1 MPPKTRAGWPA
12 VLPGLAIL
20 AGLLGIAAAIVV
32 FAHPGA
38 LHGDTFRLYVTT
50 DDATGVMKGTEVWLA
65 GQKVGRVLS
74 IGYQPATTSAEERV
88 LVETEVLERHH
99 AAIRRDSRVHVAAG
113 GSFLGAPVVQI
124 SAGTP
129 RASAVTDGDTV
140 HAEVRGDLEALAS
153 RAAIGGRELPR
164 VMENVKLLREA
175 VRATNGTIGS
185 MRAGSGLPGLD
196 EARGR
201 TGTLMGRVRGGRG
214 TIGLALDGRG
224 ALMGRAKAA
233 MARAD
238 SIMALLD
245 APGGNVGRFRRDST
259 LLREVAAVRDE
270 LSIVGHL
277 LQSPDGTMGRM
288 RQDRAIQEGLAG
300 AQREMTALFA
310 DLKAH
315 PFRYISF

>member
-1 MPPKTRAGWPA
+1 MPPQKRTGWPA
-12 VLPGLAIL
+12 VIPGLATL
-20 AGLLGIAAAIVV
+20 AGLLALAGGIVV

-38 LHGDTFRLYVTT
+38 LRGDTFRLFVTT
-50 DDATGVMKGTEVWLA
+50 DDATGVMKGSEVWVA

-74 IGYQPATTSAEERV
+74 IGFQRSSAPAEERV
-88 LVETEVLERHH
+88 LIETEVLERYH
-99 AAIRRDSRVHVAAG
+99 AAIRRDSRVRVAAG

-124 SAGTP
+124 GSGTP
-129 RASAVTDGDTV
+129 RAVAVADGDTV
-140 HAEVRGDLEALAS
+140 HAEVRGDLEGFAS
-153 RAAIGGRELPR
+153 RAAIGGRELPA
-164 VMENVKLLREA
+164 VMQNVKLLGEA
-175 VRATNGTIGS
+175 VRATRGTIGS

-201 TGTLMGRVRGGRG
+201 TATLMGRVRGGRG
-214 TIGLALDGRG
+214 TFGLALDGRG
-224 ALMGRAKAA
+224 VLMGRAKSA

-245 APGGNVGRFRRDST
+245 APTGNVGRFRRDST

-277 LQSPDGTMGRM
+277 LQQPDGTVGRM
-288 RQDRAIQEGLAG
+288 RHDRAIQEGLAG
-300 AQREMTALFA
+300 AQREMSALFA

>member
-1 MPPKTRAGWPA
+1 MPPKKRAGWPA

-20 AGLLGIAAAIVV
+20 AGLLGLAGAIVV
-32 FAHPGA
+32 LAHPGA

-50 DDATGVMKGTEVWLA
+50 DDATGVMKGSEVWLA

-74 IGYQPATTSAEERV
+74 IGYQPASAPAEERV
-88 LVETEVLERHH
+88 LIETEVLERHH
-99 AAIRRDSRVHVAAG
+99 AAIRRDSRVRVAAG

-124 SAGTP
+124 AAGTP
-129 RASAVTDGDTV
+129 KARAVAEGDTV
-140 HAEVRGDLEALAS
+140 HAEIRSDLEGLAS

-164 VMENVKLLREA
+164 VMQNVTLLKEA
-175 VRATNGTIGS
+175 VRATSGTIGS
-185 MRAGSGLPGLD
+185 MRAGSGIPGLD

-201 TGTLMGRVRGGRG
+201 TASIMGRVRGGNG
-214 TIGLALDGRG
+214 TLGRALDGRG
-224 ALMGRAKAA
+224 ALMGRARVA

-238 SIMALLD
+238 SIMSLLD

-277 LQSPDGTMGRM
+277 LQQPDGTVGRV

-300 AQREMTALFA
+300 AQREMSALFA